1 MLEAL
6 YEISGVV
13 PLQTTE
19 VEEEKP
25 AAIPAVVPEESEPT
39 QAVETIVD
47 AKRTPATQL
56 PLTIDTSQRDPS
68 EKSAETEEDEG
79 MVLVGRPDTDSS

>member
-6 YEISGVV
+6 YEISGVM
-13 PLQTTE
+13 PPQTTQ
-19 VEEEKP
+19 VEEKA
-25 AAIPAVVPEESEPT
+25 AAIPAVVPEVSEPT
-39 QAVETIVD
+39 QAVETI
-47 AKRTPATQL
+47 AEEKRTPATQL